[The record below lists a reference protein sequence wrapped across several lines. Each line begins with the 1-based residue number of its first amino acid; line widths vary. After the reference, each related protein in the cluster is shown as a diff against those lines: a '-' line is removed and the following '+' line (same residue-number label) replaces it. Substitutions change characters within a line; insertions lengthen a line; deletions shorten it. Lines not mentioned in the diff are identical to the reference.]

1 MATKKST
8 KKVTGSKTVRKP
20 KTKKVLLTDAA
31 PAALEVE
38 CCEGPCK
45 VSFWQKL
52 KGWFNL

>member
-38 CCEGPCK
+38 CCEGSCK
-45 VSFWQKL
+45 GSLLQRIKA
-52 KGWFNL
+52 WFNL